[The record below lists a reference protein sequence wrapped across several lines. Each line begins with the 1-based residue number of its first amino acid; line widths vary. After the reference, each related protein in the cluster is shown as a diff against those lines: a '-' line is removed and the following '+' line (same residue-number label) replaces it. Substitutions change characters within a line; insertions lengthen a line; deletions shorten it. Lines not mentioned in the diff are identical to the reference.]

1 MPRDTVAEIKHR
13 LSIQEVVA
21 PYVKLTK
28 AGRSQKGLCP
38 FHKEKTPSFHVSV
51 DRGTFHCFGCGVG
64 GDMFTFIEKIEGVD
78 FRGALAL
85 LAEKAGV
92 EIVYDPKARET
103 SSRLEHLREAAA
115 RAEAFYTERL
125 TPDSEAYRYARSRG
139 LTPETIKSWRLG
151 AAEDAWRLLL
161 EHLTTQGFVLE
172 ELLAAGLIKEADGKP
187 GTYYDRFRHRL
198 MFPIRDTAGRTV
210 AFTGRTLGASD
221 EAKYLNSPETELY
234 HKSQILFGLDR
245 AKEAIR
251 TRGFALLVEGQTDL
265 LHAHQAGF
273 TNTVALSGTAFTG
286 EHARLLKRSSENLML
301 ALDADSAG
309 LTATN
314 TSALAALA
322 AGMQVKAVRLPL
334 GKDPA
339 DVIQQDPK
347 AFAESVRTALP
358 VVDFFL
364 HILVER
370 EHDAHRLV
378 LAAERIVLPLIRA
391 VESPMEREHFI
402 ERAARALGLSNEAV
416 RASLR
421 EAPREAPREDAGAPV
436 EIVPPPRSH
445 KQMRAEMLSAVVAT
459 YPTTPLAKRVA
470 KEYSRITEAPH
481 ATEGVT
487 DAALFKVE
495 EVFGENPSED
505 AADELL
511 HAFEVAHVREAYQE
525 AVTTLRRSEHA
536 GNATLMQQ
544 AHEKVA
550 ELSKRLAALTK

>member
-1 MPRDTVAEIKHR
+1 
-13 LSIQEVVA
+13 
-21 PYVKLTK
+21 
-28 AGRSQKGLCP
+28 
-38 FHKEKTPSFHVSV
+38 
-51 DRGTFHCFGCGVG
+51 
-64 GDMFTFIEKIEGVD
+64 MFTFIEKIEGVD
-78 FRGALAL
+78 FKGALAL

-286 EHARLLKRSSENLML
+286 EHARLLKRSSENRDQHLGFSG
-301 ALDADSAG
+301 ACGGYAG
-309 LTATN
+309 Q
-314 TSALAALA
+314 
-322 AGMQVKAVRLPL
+322 G
-334 GKDPA
+334 
-339 DVIQQDPK
+339 
-347 AFAESVRTALP
+347 RTAP
-358 VVDFFL
+358 PGQRPRRC
-364 HILVER
+364 HTARPES
-370 EHDAHRLV
+370 
-378 LAAERIVLPLIRA
+378 IR
-391 VESPMEREHFI
+391 R
-402 ERAARALGLSNEAV
+402 ERAHGPTGGRLFLAYLGGARA
-416 RASLR
+416 
-421 EAPREAPREDAGAPV
+421 
-436 EIVPPPRSH
+436 
-445 KQMRAEMLSAVVAT
+445 
-459 YPTTPLAKRVA
+459 
-470 KEYSRITEAPH
+470 
-481 ATEGVT
+481 
-487 DAALFKVE
+487 
-495 EVFGENPSED
+495 
-505 AADELL
+505 
-511 HAFEVAHVREAYQE
+511 
-525 AVTTLRRSEHA
+525 
-536 GNATLMQQ
+536 
-544 AHEKVA
+544 
-550 ELSKRLAALTK
+550 